1 MLLRMQVYM
10 CATAGKDKT
19 LFLNQ
24 ACASTWLTRITLST
38 NVGMH
43 IYVCVCPPPRLLITS
58 GVMRCD
64 IDPI

>member
-10 CATAGKDKT
+10 CTPAWKDKT

-24 ACASTWLTRITLST
+24 ACASAWLTIITLST
-38 NVGMH
+38 NFGMH
-43 IYVCVCPPPRLLITS
+43 VCVRVCPPPRLLITS

-64 IDPI
+64 IDPV

>member
-1 MLLRMQVYM
+1 MQVYM
-10 CATAGKDKT
+10 YAPAGKDKP
-19 LFLNQ
+19 LFFKK
-24 ACASTWLTRITLST
+24 ACASAWLTRITLST

-43 IYVCVCPPPRLLITS
+43 VCVCVCPPPRLLITS